1 MRSSNRR
8 AKVSAIKTYIIEE
21 QEVYRE
27 AYRHAF
33 VLKPMIELRG
43 VSGREGINSLSRLV
57 FGSNPDVLLIGVKK
71 LTVEII
77 QEIIRARTENPG
89 MGVVLM
95 AMNYNI
101 KEIELLH
108 SSFTTRNGGG
118 IAFFSKQSL
127 DGIEQLCNIISR
139 VYHGEVILDRLV
151 TAVYARKSK
160 CEFLKDLTARE
171 LEILSLL
178 AMGYSNLAIA
188 ESLCIDVKTV
198 KHHINNMYGKLDLAS
213 DLKGRHLRV
222 SAARMYLEGNGFNNQ
237 TVSLFSGD

>member
-1 MRSSNRR
+1 MRSSSKR
-8 AKVSAIKTYIIEE
+8 AKAATIKTYIIEE

-27 AYRHAF
+27 AYRNAF
-33 VLKPMIELRG
+33 ILKPQIELRG
-43 VSGREGINSLSRLV
+43 VSSREGINCLSRVV
-57 FGSNPDVLLIGVKK
+57 FNSNPDVLLIGVKR
-71 LTVEII
+71 LTTEII
-77 QEIIRARTENPG
+77 KEIIKTRTENPG
-89 MGVVLM
+89 LGVVLT
-95 AMNYNI
+95 AMTYNI
-101 KEIELLH
+101 NDIESLRGSLT
-108 SSFTTRNGGG
+108 SRNGSG

-151 TAVYARKSK
+151 TAVYARKSR

-213 DLKGRHLRV
+213 DVKGRHPRV

-237 TVSLFSGD
+237 VVPSFNGG